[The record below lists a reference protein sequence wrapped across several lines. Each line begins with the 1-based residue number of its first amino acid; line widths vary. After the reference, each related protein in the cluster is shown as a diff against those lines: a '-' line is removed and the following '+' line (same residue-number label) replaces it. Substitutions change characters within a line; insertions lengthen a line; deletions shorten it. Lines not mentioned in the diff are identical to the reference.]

1 LTKEIN
7 RNIADYYNQTLNHY
21 QTWWKLD
28 RVLAVHYGIWDSTTK
43 NFRESLINTNR
54 ILVGA
59 SELKPHSR
67 VLDAGCGVG
76 GSAFYLAKEKEA
88 RVTGVTLSEKQ
99 LAFANRKR
107 GELGMANLVDFKLE
121 DYTRTSLEGNSFDL
135 VWAIESV
142 TSAPDKRK
150 FAHEAFLLLKPGG
163 RLVIADYFLPKDTKV
178 DKYNWLKKWQHSWS
192 LSGFLTVDDYAAE
205 FRDEGLQLTRKGNV
219 TANIYP
225 TAWIMYRSY
234 LLGAIPSRI
243 YNLFHNTSRYAKT
256 HYKSG
261 KYQYKALKE
270 GLWEYWI
277 LVFEKKKTGREF
289 NPEFLQLERPYRGQ
303 KDGLFSIRPWRVFT
317 KTPNL
322 S

>member
-1 LTKEIN
+1 VTKETN

-28 RVLAVHYGIWDSTTK
+28 QVLAVHYGIWDSTTK
-43 NFRESLINTNR
+43 NFSESLINTNR
-54 ILVGA
+54 ILMEAAEVGQF
-59 SELKPHSR
+59 SR

-88 RVTGVTLSEKQ
+88 KVTGVTLSEKQ
-99 LAFANRKR
+99 IAFANSKR
-107 GELGMANLVDFKLE
+107 DDLGMADLVDFKLE

-135 VWAIESV
+135 VWAIESI
-142 TSAPDKRK
+142 TSAPDKGK
-150 FAHEAFLLLKPGG
+150 FAREAFRLLKPGG
-163 RLVIADYFLPKDTKV
+163 KLVVADYFLPKDPKT
-178 DKYNWLKKWQHSWS
+178 DKRNWLNKWQASWS
-192 LSGFLTVDDYAAE
+192 LAGFLNVDDYAAL

-225 TAWIMYRSY
+225 SAWIMYRSY
-234 LLGAIPSRI
+234 LLGAIPSMI
-243 YNLFHNTSRYAKT
+243 YNLFHNTSRYAKS

-270 GLWEYWI
+270 SLWEYWI

-289 NPEFLQLERPYRGQ
+289 NPEFLQLEQPSGRH
-303 KDGLFSIRPWRVFT
+303 KDGLLSIKPWRVYA
-317 KTPNL
+317 KKPYL